1 MAEKAAA
8 DKAAADKAAAQ
19 KAAAQKAATERV
31 AQEKLAAEKA
41 AAERAAAEKAATEK
55 AAVEKV
61 ATERAAVERVA
72 TERAAT
78 KRASTPAAA
87 RMEVR
92 VACPQVDEHGGD
104 NQREGG
110 GTIEVSQ
117 QVTLDQLRAMIL
129 EEFDEDQC
137 GRGALPPLLTPHPS
151 PPHATSTPDQAPPP
165 HRWHAPLRAAP
176 ARARCAQAA
185 RGCQGRRRV
194 LLLHPGRASLRGAG
208 K

>member
-1 MAEKAAA
+1 MSEKAAA

-19 KAAAQKAATERV
+19 KAAAQKAATEKV

-41 AAERAAAEKAATEK
+41 AAERAAAEKVATEK

-61 ATERAAVERVA
+61 ATERAA
-72 TERAAT
+72 TE
-78 KRASTPAAA
+78 RASTPAAA

>member
-19 KAAAQKAATERV
+19 KAAAQKAATEKV

-41 AAERAAAEKAATEK
+41 AAERAAAEKVATEK

-61 ATERAAVERVA
+61 ATERAA
-72 TERAAT
+72 TE
-78 KRASTPAAA
+78 RASTPAAA

-137 GRGALPPLLTPHPS
+137 ARGALPPLLTPHPS

>member
-1 MAEKAAA
+1 MSEKAAA

-19 KAAAQKAATERV
+19 KAAAQKAATEKV

-41 AAERAAAEKAATEK
+41 AAERAAAEKVATEK
-55 AAVEKV
+55 AAVEK
-61 ATERAAVERVA
+61 VA

>member
-41 AAERAAAEKAATEK
+41 AAERAAAEKVATEK
-55 AAVEKV
+55 
-61 ATERAAVERVA
+61 AAVERVA

-137 GRGALPPLLTPHPS
+137 ARGALPPLLTLTPLRLTLLQPPIKPHP
-151 PPHATSTPDQAPPP
+151 
-165 HRWHAPLRAAP
+165 RI
-176 ARARCAQAA
+176 
-185 RGCQGRRRV
+185 
-194 LLLHPGRASLRGAG
+194 AG
-208 K
+208 THH